1 MRPMR
6 GALLGCGVIVAFD
19 ALASL
24 AAEGLDFEYANL
36 WPVSFAIYGLVAFL
50 VARRMGS
57 LTAAVGAGALVA
69 LADATIGWAVSWW
82 IGPGAPDAGDDDLA
96 SIAFT
101 VVAVVATGAVLGLS
115 GGWLGRR
122 SATRS
127 RSPQPDV
134 G

>member
-6 GALLGCGVIVAFD
+6 VALLGCGVVVAFD

-50 VARRMGS
+50 VARRIGS
-57 LTAAVGAGALVA
+57 MKDAVGAGALVA

-82 IGPGAPDAGDDDLA
+82 IGPGAPDPGDDDLA

-101 VVAVVATGAVLGLS
+101 VVAVVVTGAVLGVF
-115 GGWLGRR
+115 GGWLGRPSGNQIS
-122 SATRS
+122 SAAS
-127 RSPQPDV
+127 
-134 G
+134 